1 MCEDGRMTYHPSLYD
16 YISNSVLCAGM
27 EEEIFDNV

>member
-1 MCEDGRMTYHPSLYD
+1 MCEDGRMTYHPSLHD

-27 EEEIFDNV
+27 EEEICDDV